1 MIRIACLCITLSLA
15 LPLLPAQLLS
25 GTVAPTVI
33 QPNGMVTIT
42 VSDTFGLGLQLPSS
56 CAINAIYQG
65 GPNGALVPTGIFCG
79 SAITPI
85 PACGSG
91 TVSQTWGPSFAG
103 ITLSPGT
110 YWIEV
115 RFWDSGFSTLRSEYF
130 CFAVDG
136 TPPMIPLLSQVTPAV
151 IGTNWTLGLSS
162 PPDPGAAY
170 FMAASATTN
179 VGIPPANPV
188 FCLDQDAI
196 FALSFPNPL
205 PGVFNNFQGNLDA
218 AGGANNI
225 SLSLPNFPPLIC
237 LRLNVQGLVLGS
249 PVGPVPV
256 KPTSTLSAVIQ

>member
-1 MIRIACLCITLSLA
+1 
-15 LPLLPAQLLS
+15 
-25 GTVAPTVI
+25 VI
-33 QPNGMVTIT
+33 SPNGSVTIT

-56 CAINAIYQG
+56 CVINAIYQG
-65 GPNGALVPTGIFCG
+65 GPGGAAVNLGIFCLTV
-79 SAITPI
+79 ITPI

-91 TVSQTWGPSFAG
+91 TASQSWSPTFAG
-103 ITLSPGT
+103 STLAPGT

-115 RFWDSGFSTLRSEYF
+115 RFWDSSFSTLRSEYF

-136 TPPMIPLLSQVTPAV
+136 TPPIPLLSQVTPPV
-151 IGTNWTLGLSS
+151 IGTNWTLSLSS

-179 VGIPPANPV
+179 VGLPPGNPV

-218 AGGANNI
+218 GGTAGNI
-225 SLSLPNFPPLIC
+225 SISLPSLPLLIC

-249 PVGPVPV
+249 PVGPVPFKV
-256 KPTSTLSAVIQ
+256 TSTLSGVIQ